1 MGLILVMFKKVLRFF
16 RFNVIKSR
24 VIAFK
29 RNLDPHVR
37 IHRVIANKL
46 NIYDKII
53 VVDVGH
59 HKGDFLTLFLQRTK
73 ISRSKIFLV
82 GVDPIDYETDLC
94 DVFLKIGLSSTPGE
108 KIFNTYSE
116 PGCNSLLEL
125 RVENRVDSIKS
136 EKGWYCAYE
145 IKKTGEIKIETKTLA
160 HIVQELKIP
169 QIHYLKIDTQGN
181 DLQVL
186 KSAGPFIK
194 NVLYIQ
200 MESSVAK
207 KENQLMYA
215 GQSTLNEDESYLEAN
230 GFKRVDLVDHSLYAP
245 PEADVIYMNLF
256 F

>member
-1 MGLILVMFKKVLRFF
+1 MFRKILIFF
-16 RFNVIKSR
+16 RLGLIKSR
-24 VIAFK
+24 VITFK
-29 RNLDPHVR
+29 RNLNPHVR
-37 IHRVIANKL
+37 IHRVIARKL
-46 NIYDKII
+46 KSFNKII

-73 ISRSKIFLV
+73 LIRSQMFLV
-82 GVDPIDYETDLC
+82 GVDPIDYGTDLC
-94 DVFLKIGLSSTPGE
+94 DVFLKIGLSTTPGE

-125 RVENRVDSIKS
+125 RVENRVDSIES
-136 EKGWYCAYE
+136 DKGWYCAYE

-160 HIVQELKIP
+160 AVMQELKIN

-186 KSAGPFIK
+186 KSAGPLIK

-215 GQSTLNEDESYLEAN
+215 GQSTLSEDESYLEEN
-230 GFKRVDLVDHSLYAP
+230 GFKRVDLVDHSPYAP
-245 PEADVIYMNLF
+245 PEADVIYVNLF